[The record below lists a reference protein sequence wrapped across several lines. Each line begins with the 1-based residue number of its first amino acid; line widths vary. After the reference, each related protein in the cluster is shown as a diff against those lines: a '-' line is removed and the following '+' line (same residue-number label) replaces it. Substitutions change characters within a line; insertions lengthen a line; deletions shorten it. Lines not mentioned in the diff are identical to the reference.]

1 MADLQSPGPPRST
14 ADLFG
19 DPVDSHPVW
28 FKQSS
33 FLQPNFD
40 SESYIADLR
49 TFVPFETLRSELHSH
64 LSSLKHELVDL
75 INRDYADFVNLSTK
89 LVDVDAAVV
98 RMRAPLSEI
107 REKILV
113 FCSAVEASLLAL
125 QTGLRQRAEAS
136 AAREVLELLL
146 DTFHVVSKVEK
157 LIKELPSVPADWSNG
172 DVNFAEKDLDH
183 LSNGFSV
190 QHTENETNIRETQS
204 MLLDRIASEMNRFK
218 FYITHAQV
226 QNLPFIE
233 NMEKRIQNASLL
245 LDASLG
251 HCFVDR
257 LEHRDANVIF
267 NCLRAY
273 AAIDNTRSAE
283 EIFRSTVVA
292 PLIQKIIPHSS
303 SGVVGGGASGDE
315 LEEDY
320 KQIKQ
325 YIEKDCK
332 FLLEISSTENSGL
345 HVFSFLSNSILIEVL
360 SAIQRGRPWAFSPGR
375 PTEFLKNYKSSL
387 DFLAHLEGYCPSR
400 SAVAKFRAE
409 AVYVE
414 FMKQWNVGV
423 YFSLR
428 FQEIAGALDSALAG
442 ASLVP
447 IQTSHSERRNSQDL
461 TLKPSVTLLE
471 CLKSCWREDVVV
483 LSFSDKFFRLS
494 LQLLSRYSNWL
505 SSGLAARKAGN
516 EGSNPGSEWAISAVP
531 DDFRSYDP
539 PSNHVNSANDGR
551 IIHDLNC
558 LVAEICSDFLRHVI
572 GLLSSCS
579 TEVLELVEQSILQ
592 GAKSLKDLIPIVMNS
607 IIEAEVKKSVE
618 ALKQLKGIT
627 ATYRMTNKP
636 LPVRHSPYVSGV
648 LHPLKAF
655 LDGERANTYLMRDI
669 RDELLHG
676 AAFEITGH
684 YHESVADLVSL
695 AKKTDSSLQRIRQ
708 GAQRRGGASSDV
720 SENNVSNTDKI
731 CMQLFLDIQEYGR
744 NLSALGVEAA
754 KIPAYRSLW
763 QCVAPTDSQNT
774 ISF

>member
-75 INRDYADFVNLSTK
+75 INRDYGDFVNLSTK

-251 HCFVDR
+251 HCF
-257 LEHRDANVIF
+257 
-267 NCLRAY
+267 
-273 AAIDNTRSAE
+273 
-283 EIFRSTVVA
+283 
-292 PLIQKIIPHSS
+292 
-303 SGVVGGGASGDE
+303 
-315 LEEDY
+315 
-320 KQIKQ
+320 
-325 YIEKDCK
+325 
-332 FLLEISSTENSGL
+332 ENSGL

-531 DDFRSYDP
+531 DDFVYGSYDP

-607 IIEAEVKKSVE
+607 IIEAVVKKSVE